1 MSFSRERLL
10 RELGEIADAAGSPS
24 RYVVAFSGGLDST
37 VLLHAL
43 VACSDRYGI
52 PVIAV
57 YVDHGLQR
65 DSSRWSGHCEAFAEQ
80 LGIEFHSLSVVVDTQ
95 SGTGLEAA
103 AREARYASLRNMLQP
118 GDWLLSAHHRDDQAE
133 TVLLN
138 LMRGSGPAG
147 LAGIGRIRKFA
158 AGWLAR
164 PLLDVTRAALQ
175 EYANVHSLDTITDPS
190 NVDQQFDRNY
200 LRHEVLPRFEA
211 RWPDAAKRIRR
222 SATLAGEAAGL
233 LAELA
238 ALDAAMLGDRPDRLA
253 ISRLRELAAPRQRN
267 VLRHVIADLGLPMPG
282 GAQLEQI
289 VNELIDARDDAQPL
303 VAWPG
308 ARARR
313 YRDRLYLLP
322 GDELEPQPATAQA
335 FVGDRLLLPGGL
347 GLLALEPDAKHGVSA
362 AVVERGLVVQYRSG
376 GERFKPLNQEHTR
389 KLKKLL
395 QEEGVVPW
403 MRERIPLIYSGD
415 ELVAVGDL
423 WIAAAAAASPGT
435 AIRWQNRPPI
445 H

>member
-1 MSFSRERLL
+1 MAIL
-10 RELGEIADAAGSPS
+10 LGELDELVEVAGTPN
-24 RYVVAFSGGLDST
+24 RFVVAFSGGLDST
-37 VLLHAL
+37 ALTYAL
-43 VACSDRYGI
+43 VEGRDKHGVPI
-52 PVIAV
+52 VAV
-57 YVDHGLQR
+57 HVDHGLQK
-65 DSSRWSGHCEAFAEQ
+65 DSTAWTAHCRTFAESYDIDFID
-80 LGIEFHSLSVVVDTQ
+80 LRVVVDTQ
-95 SGTGLEAA
+95 TGLGLEAA
-103 AREARYASLRNMLQP
+103 AREARYAALRNVLQP

-147 LAGIGRIRKFA
+147 LAGIGRVRRFA
-158 AGWLAR
+158 AGWLVR
-164 PLLDVTRAALQ
+164 PLLDVPRSALRDYAEEHALQ
-175 EYANVHSLDTITDPS
+175 SVTDPS

-200 LRHEVLPRFEA
+200 LRHEVLPRLEA
-211 RWPDAAKRIRR
+211 RWPNAARRLRR

-238 ALDAAMLGDRPDRLA
+238 AVDASRLGDRPDRLTIA
-253 ISRLRELAAPRQRN
+253 GLRELTAPRQRN
-267 VLRHVIADLGLPMPG
+267 VIRHVVADLGLPMPG
-282 GAQLEQI
+282 GVHLDQI
-289 VNELIDARDDAQPL
+289 ISDLIDARDDAQPL

-322 GDELEPQPATAQA
+322 GDDIEPAPATAQA
-335 FVGDRLLLPGGL
+335 FEGDSVLLPAGL
-347 GLLALEPDAKHGVSA
+347 GRLALETGAEHGLSA
-362 AVVERGLVVQYRSG
+362 DVVARGLVVRYRIG

-395 QEEGVVPW
+395 QEECVVPW
-403 MRERIPLIYSGD
+403 MRERIPLVYAGD

-423 WIAAAAAASPGT
+423 WLAATAAASPGT
-435 AIRWQNRPPI
+435 AVRWQNRPPI

>member
-1 MSFSRERLL
+1 MSFDPAILL
-10 RELGEIADAAGSPS
+10 RELDDLAEVAGPPE
-24 RYVVAFSGGLDST
+24 RFVVAFSGGLDST
-37 VLLHAL
+37 AMTHAL
-43 VACSDRYGI
+43 VAGRARDGI
-52 PVIAV
+52 PIVAV

-65 DSSRWSGHCEAFAEQ
+65 DSAAWVGHCRDFARRQ
-80 LGIEFHSLSVVVDTQ
+80 DIDFMDLRVVVDTQ
-95 SGTGLEAA
+95 AGLGLEAA
-103 AREARYASLRNMLQP
+103 AREARYAALRNVLQA

-147 LAGIGRIRKFA
+147 LAGIGRVRKFA
-158 AGWLAR
+158 AGWLVR
-164 PLLDVTRAALQ
+164 PLLDVPRSALRDYAAQHALQ
-175 EYANVHSLDTITDPS
+175 SIADPS

-200 LRHEVLPRFEA
+200 LRHEVLPRLEA
-211 RWPDAAKRIRR
+211 RWPNAARRIRR
-222 SATLAGEAAGL
+222 SATLAGDAAGL

-238 ALDAAMLGDRPDRLA
+238 AADASRLGDRPDRLA
-253 ISRLRELAAPRQRN
+253 ISGLRELSVPRQRN
-267 VLRHVIADLGLPMPG
+267 VLRHVVADLGLPMPG
-282 GAQLEQI
+282 AVHVEQI
-289 VNELIDARDDAQPL
+289 VSELIAARDDAQPL

-322 GDELEPQPATAQA
+322 ADDLEPPPPKTQA
-335 FVGDRLLLPGGL
+335 FDGNHLMLPGGL
-347 GLLALEPDAKHGVSA
+347 GQLVLEPNAVSGLA
-362 AVVERGLVVQYRSG
+362 PALVERGLQIRYRSG
-376 GERFKPLNQEHTR
+376 GEKFQPSDQSHTR

-403 MRERIPLIYSGD
+403 MREKIPLLYAGD

-423 WIAAAAAASPGT
+423 WLAKNAAESPGT